1 MDIVCVCVRHLNL
14 HFDGDPHKVLEEGIV
29 IFELATVSLTLC
41 PFAIAQRVLRAA
53 LLISVSLALGR
64 QDNCKLH
71 GCPMQLIVNQS
82 FAPKQS
88 N

>member
-1 MDIVCVCVRHLNL
+1 MFACVPHLHL
-14 HFDGDPHKVLEEGIV
+14 HLDGALHGVLEEVIG

-41 PFAIAQRVLRAA
+41 PFAIAQRVPKAA
-53 LLISVSLALGR
+53 LFISVSLALSS

-71 GCPMQLIVNQS
+71 GCPMQLIVIQS
-82 FAPKQS
+82 FALKQG